1 MLPRKVAHNV
11 GNSAVFRTSDIA
23 ITEDVTFEGLLLSDD
38 VLKGLQNS
46 GFVKPSPIQLK
57 SIPLGRCG
65 LDLIVQ
71 AKAGTG
77 KTCVFTVVA
86 LEALQINSP
95 AIQVLVLAP
104 TREIAFQ
111 IWQVITSIGSCVTGL
126 KCATFIGGL
135 SVTDDK
141 NNLKICHIAVGT
153 PGRIKFLIEKG
164 YLRTKSIRLFVLDE
178 ADQLL
183 DEQFQA
189 DINWIYSVLPE
200 NKQML
205 ALSATYPEYL
215 AKHLMHY
222 MRNPTYIR
230 LNTSHLALLGIKQYY
245 LKIPYHPLVQKV
257 AEYSAKAAI
266 KILSS
271 VVFNQCLVFSNLQS
285 GAQSL
290 AVQLEEQG
298 WPTCCIAGSLDQK
311 ERNEAMAS
319 LKSFQCRVLVST
331 DLTSRGIDA
340 ENVNLVIN
348 LDLPK
353 NPRVYLHR
361 IGRAGRYGSYGAA
374 ITLVAGDVGMKCLKK
389 VESVCNTS
397 LKPLPDPIPHELI
410 SEKSSSPNVSLD
422 DLVLS
427 ETIPTKQDRNCN
439 NLDTES
445 SLTSVKNFSENN
457 PVKYSNHSDKLNN
470 HPVIPSPEIE
480 MKSNSDQEL
489 QHYFS
494 DQNSGYVHLET
505 STGTALFEAE
515 KTGNKD
521 IKTKETRERSIKHNN
536 QCDDKMSIELSESSE
551 VSEGNNNASEE
562 AKIEI
567 FKVCEKQDSSN
578 VSDGLSLDTLNDTE
592 SHEQKPEPKIA
603 SANDV
608 LFHEQ
613 THYDIVKSTGDQ
625 DECHSHR
632 DLTAVIPTESNE
644 VHQQELSHVAKA
656 TITAVDSHIEK
667 PDTCATST
675 ENIDELLVEEHISDV
690 SCIRATNG
698 THHVLSVD
706 ADNNHHQASMSQKST
721 SSCLNNQVDGLWPWG
736 TIPQYKKSKE
746 VGEYSELCKK
756 FKSFQINDNEP
767 KCENIESLMP
777 TTAPLCLESVPNVS
791 SILNKFYRQSSAKLL
806 NEIYDNQPISSSKQ
820 QNQNNVNNKDN
831 ISEPKMLSADG
842 EEASSVVLPVNAVTN
857 VQCAEENLSK
867 DDCITD
873 DAKTLVNK
881 GERQRYN
888 LVFEKTNTS
897 SKLQVSLK
905 RDEVSGEL
913 SPNDSV
919 SKIKTENH
927 KTPRNAGSLRSKPID
942 VPQKFVPVK
951 NKSNNLKFGSVHVQP
966 DRLKEDFSLS
976 EDSDSS
982 TTSNISSSYS
992 EEDDFSESSSSS
1004 EYSFSDSLSSISS
1017 DVSEPCHKTSA
1028 GHNPSFPWQSLTGY
1042 PLFYPSYPYHYTW
1055 ANWMPQACQSVSQ
1068 RPPVLPVPNPFHSP
1082 PTIPPASL
1090 TRQQFAHSYFQ
1101 QYNYIQW
1108 MVRNSVLQNK

>member
-1 MLPRKVAHNV
+1 
-11 GNSAVFRTSDIA
+11 
-23 ITEDVTFEGLLLSDD
+23 
-38 VLKGLQNS
+38 
-46 GFVKPSPIQLK
+46 
-57 SIPLGRCG
+57 
-65 LDLIVQ
+65 
-71 AKAGTG
+71 
-77 KTCVFTVVA
+77 
-86 LEALQINSP
+86 
-95 AIQVLVLAP
+95 
-104 TREIAFQ
+104 
-111 IWQVITSIGSCVTGL
+111 
-126 KCATFIGGL
+126 
-135 SVTDDK
+135 
-141 NNLKICHIAVGT
+141 
-153 PGRIKFLIEKG
+153 
-164 YLRTKSIRLFVLDE
+164 
-178 ADQLL
+178 
-183 DEQFQA
+183 
-189 DINWIYSVLPE
+189 
-200 NKQML
+200 ML

-361 IGRAGRYGSYGAA
+361 IGRAGRYGSFGAA

-389 VESVCNTS
+389 VEGVCNTS

-410 SEKSSSPNVSLD
+410 SEKTSSPNVSLD

-445 SLTSVKNFSENN
+445 SLTSVKDFSESN

-470 HPVIPSPEIE
+470 HPVFPSPEIE
-480 MKSNSDQEL
+480 IKSNSDQEL
-489 QHYFS
+489 HYFS
-494 DQNSGYVHLET
+494 DQNSGYVHLEA
-505 STGTALFEAE
+505 STGRVLFEAE
-515 KTGNKD
+515 KTANKD
-521 IKTKETRERSIKHNN
+521 LITEETHGRSINHNN
-536 QCDDKMSIELSESSE
+536 QCNDKMSIELSESSE
-551 VSEGNNNASEE
+551 VGEGNNNESGE

-578 VSDGLSLDTLNDTE
+578 VSDGLTLDTLNDTE
-592 SHEQKPEPKIA
+592 CYEQKPEPKIA

-613 THYDIVKSTGDQ
+613 THYDIVKYTGDHH
-625 DECHSHR
+625 ECHSQR
-632 DLTAVIPTESNE
+632 NLTAVIPTESNE
-644 VHQQELSHVAKA
+644 FQQEHSHVATA
-656 TITAVDSHIEK
+656 AITAVGSPIEK
-667 PDTCATST
+667 HDTYVTST
-675 ENIDELLVEEHISDV
+675 ENTDELLVEGHISDV

-698 THHVLSVD
+698 TPHVLSVD
-706 ADNNHHQASMSQKST
+706 ADFVSDNNHHQTSMSQKS
-721 SSCLNNQVDGLWPWG
+721 SSSFLNNQVDGLWPWG
-736 TIPQYKKSKE
+736 TIPQYKKSKK
-746 VGEYSELCKK
+746 VGEYSELCKN

-777 TTAPLCLESVPNVS
+777 TTAPLCLESVPNVGG
-791 SILNKFYRQSSAKLL
+791 ILNKFYRQSSAKLL
-806 NEIYDNQPISSSKQ
+806 NEICDNQATSSSKL
-820 QNQNNVNNKDN
+820 QNQNNVNNKDD
-831 ISEPKMLSADG
+831 ISEPKMLSSDG
-842 EEASSVVLPVNAVTN
+842 EEASAVVLPLNAVTN

-867 DDCITD
+867 DVCITD
-873 DAKTLVNK
+873 DANTLVNK
-881 GERQRYN
+881 GERRRYN
-888 LVFEKTNTS
+888 LDFEKTNTS
-897 SKLQVSLK
+897 AKFQVSLK
-905 RDEVSGEL
+905 RDQVSREL

-919 SKIKTENH
+919 SKLKTENQ
-927 KTPRNAGSLRSKPID
+927 KTASNAGSLRSQSID
-942 VPQKFVPVK
+942 VPQKSVPVK

-982 TTSNISSSYS
+982 TTSDISSSYS
-992 EEDDFSESSSSS
+992 EEEDFSEYFSPA

-1017 DVSEPCHKTSA
+1017 NINEPHHKTSA

-1042 PLFYPSYPYHYTW
+1042 PLFYPSYPYQYTW
-1055 ANWMPQACQSVSQ
+1055 ANWVPQACQSVSQ
-1068 RPPVLPVPNPFHSP
+1068 RRPVLPVPNPFHSSLI
-1082 PTIPPASL
+1082 TPPASL
-1090 TRQQFAHSYFQ
+1090 TQQQFAHSYFQ